1 MKTLKTISAVIVVG
15 LCAACTESNI
25 QPQQSSAT
33 TTGTVQQVG
42 FEKAPEQTVPT
53 KPRMIQQ
60 P

>member
-1 MKTLKTISAVIVVG
+1 MKTLKTIVGLFVVG

-33 TTGTVQQVG
+33 TGTVQQVG
-42 FEKAPEQTVPT
+42 FEPAPEPAVQP

>member
-1 MKTLKTISAVIVVG
+1 MKTLKTIAGLLVMS

-25 QPQQSSAT
+25 QPQQSSAAA
-33 TTGTVQQVG
+33 TGTVQQIG
-42 FEKAPEQTVPT
+42 FENAPEQAVPP